1 MPGNANRANRMGAT
15 AIVSKERLAS
25 SSSTSE
31 MAPLELYPAQL
42 IKPRRRSPDITCS
55 HRSLSVT
62 SITTVS
68 TSRPASAA
76 AFATIAAFSSE
87 RTEPIDRHPRWANS
101 SAVTKPIPEFAPVV
115 RTAFSRLG
123 VNRILFNLL
132 LNISAQYQRRDETGL
147 TGDRES

>member
-1 MPGNANRANRMGAT
+1 MGAT

-87 RTEPIDRHPRWANS
+87 RTEPIDRHPRRANS

-115 RTAFSRLG
+115 RTALSRLG
-123 VNRILFNLL
+123 VNRILFNLISS
-132 LNISAQYQRRDETGL
+132 NISAATKQLGLRVTGSHEL
-147 TGDRES
+147 SV